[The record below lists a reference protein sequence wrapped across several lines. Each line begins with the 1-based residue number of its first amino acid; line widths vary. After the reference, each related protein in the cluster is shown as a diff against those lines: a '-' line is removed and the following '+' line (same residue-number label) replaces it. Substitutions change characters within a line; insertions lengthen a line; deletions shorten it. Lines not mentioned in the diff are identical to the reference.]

1 MAGPRSTARWQ
12 RLRAEFL
19 ALSTHCAACG
29 RPLLPHLKAP
39 HPLSSTVD
47 HIVPIA
53 AGGDPFDWGNLRAM
67 HYGENASLGASL
79 GNRMRGARRRRPSRA
94 W

>member
-53 AGGDPFDWGNLRAM
+53 AGGDPYDWGNLRAM
-67 HYGENASLGASL
+67 HYGENASLGASF
-79 GNRMRGARRRRPSRA
+79 GNARRKRPRVTASRV